1 MLIKKCKSTSGASL
15 FIALLFLL
23 MCGLAGSVVLT
34 AASTS
39 SGSLLYL
46 RKDEQS
52 YYTVLSAAR
61 LLKKEIQGEKYSRC
75 QIISENEQGVADY
88 YNELPEKAM
97 KDFLKKAADTIF
109 ESGSYSDIWTIESSE
124 SVIQPVTAN
133 FLMDSQYNI
142 TIICAQGNKSCTLKI
157 PAVVSEEKFEDTKT
171 TTIIWTEGKIQ
182 K

>member
-15 FIALLFLL
+15 FIALLFFL
-23 MCGLAGSVVLT
+23 MCGLAGSVIIT

-39 SGSLLYL
+39 AGSLLYL
-46 RKDEQS
+46 KKDEQS

-75 QIISENEQGVADY
+75 QIISENKQEVLDY
-88 YNELPEKAM
+88 YNELPQKAI

-124 SVIQPVTAN
+124 SVIQSVTAN
-133 FLMDSQYNI
+133 FVMDNQYNI
-142 TIICAQGNKSCTLKI
+142 TIICTQGNKSCTLKI
-157 PAVVSEEKFEDTKT
+157 PAVVSKEKFEGAET